1 MWQQEKKDTS
11 IVRLVLWV
19 ALATTPIAATLVGS
33 TPMLAQS
40 KPEAPSFSLPQ
51 TVQNGTTVRIDG
63 SSSLAAINQSLKESF
78 EKQFSGTKVEIAANG
93 TGTALKDL
101 LDGKIDI
108 AAIGRGLTP
117 AEKAQGLEQVRLRR
131 EKIAIVVGADNPF
144 KGSLTSRQFA
154 RIFRGTITN
163 WSQLG
168 GTPGK
173 IRVIDRPNTSD
184 TRETFRAYPAFK
196 GADFATG
203 SNATQL
209 TEDNTAE
216 IVKQLGKDGISY
228 VLANQVSKLKGV
240 RVLQLHQTLPSDPK
254 YPFSQPL
261 VYVYKKNPSLTTI
274 DFLGFT
280 LAPPGQQAIEQAR
293 TTEAEAIAT
302 SVLQPAVTA
311 SPNAQTTPAATPS
324 PSATSVF
331 GDQPFVA
338 APAEKS
344 PIVDKK
350 TPLWLLLPLFFI
362 PLAGGLLWWVV
373 VKRPLPTEKTDNLP
387 ESNPHPPGTED
398 GETAAL
404 NASTAHSGNGAMHDE
419 QPVPHFQEQ
428 ETPDRTPFNIYA
440 QTQSD
445 LTENA
450 TQGTSN
456 FVQEATN
463 GASNLYEG
471 TTSGVTTNGSENHN
485 LGAAALTGG
494 AALATGI
501 GATTWSAFSNKETEK
516 DAIDDTVELNNY
528 METNP
533 PESDQVAWEIEA
545 PAAVVN
551 NSYPHLANLPEETS
565 DVELPSS
572 DVTAPLPE
580 LPDVSE
586 ITSDFGY
593 WDTEVSEDQIDEE
606 LQAELNWLESITS
619 TDDIAS
625 LDELSLSESGELAAD
640 VEPSEAETA
649 SLLDL
654 PEFPE
659 DTLNVVADEAE
670 PTVNLLEEESQAEPT
685 VGEGVAEADS
695 TDFAAAAALAAGAGI
710 GAWATTLAS
719 DAQDPIV
726 DDVPIGDETA
736 IDWGDAEEESSILL
750 TPHTE
755 TSAHVSWEISETKKA
770 ALQQQGGSQLVVRL
784 YDVTGIDL
792 SYQTPQIGQQYES
805 EETAH
810 DRFVEIPI
818 SDRDY
823 IAEIG
828 YVAYGE
834 HWLFIARSAIV
845 HVFSAVHPDPTVD
858 DVALTDETDI
868 DWGDAEE
875 ESSILLTPHTNTSA
889 HVSWEISETKKA
901 ALRQQGG
908 SQLVVRLY
916 DVTGIDLSYQS
927 PQIVQQYESEETAHD
942 RFVEIPI
949 SDRDYMAE
957 IGYVADGERW
967 LLIARSAIVRVFS
980 SVHPDPIADDVA
992 IGDETDID
1000 WGDAEEESSILLTP
1014 HTETS
1019 AHVSWEIS
1027 ETKKASLQQQG
1038 GSQLVVR
1045 LYDVTGIDLSY
1056 QTPQIVQ
1063 QYESEETAHDR
1074 FVEIPISDRDY
1085 MAEIGYVAYG
1095 EHWLFIARSAIVR
1108 VFSPVHPDPTVEE
1121 ESRIVLTS
1129 RTPQWADVSWE
1140 ISETKK
1146 VALQQQGGSQL
1157 VVRLYDVTGIDLSYQ
1172 NPQLV
1177 QQYECEETAHDR
1189 FVAIPVS
1196 DRDYIAEIGYI
1207 ADGDA
1212 YGGKLQWL
1220 LIARSAIVRVFNPVH
1235 PDPTVDDLPIADE
1248 TDIDWGDADEESNI
1262 LLTPHTETS
1271 ADVFTPVHPDP
1282 TADPTVENVA
1292 LTSETAIGLVDV
1304 EEKSSEEES
1313 RIVLRQRTPQWAY
1326 VSWKISETKKAA
1338 LRQEG
1343 GSQLVVRLYDVTGID
1358 LSYQSP
1364 QFVEQYEC
1372 EETAHDRFVEIPVSD
1387 RDYRAEIG
1395 YVADGE
1401 RWLFI
1406 AHSAIVHV
1414 FGPVHPDP
1422 TVENVALTSETAIG
1436 LIDAQ
1441 ENSSEE
1447 ESSIV
1452 VTPRTPK
1459 WAYVSWYISK
1469 TQNEALQQQGGSQL
1483 VVRLY
1488 DVTGID
1494 LSYQSPQLI
1503 QQYECEEVARDRFV
1517 AIPVSDRDYMVEI
1530 GYIADGDAEGGKL
1543 RWLLIARSANVRV
1556 FNHAQGDFWF
1566 VADAELIIHGAT
1578 QPNTTVNIGGHTIK
1592 IKPDGTFHLRL
1603 PFSDGL
1609 MDYLI
1614 TVAAD
1619 GESTR
1624 TIHKK
1629 FSQETS
1635 ES

>member
-19 ALATTPIAATLVGS
+19 ALATTPLAATLVGS

-78 EKQFSGTKVEIAANG
+78 EKQFFGTKVEIAANG

-144 KGSLTSRQFA
+144 KQSLTSRQFA

-196 GADFATG
+196 GANFTTG

-228 VLANQVSKLKGV
+228 VLANQVSKLKDV

-261 VYVYKKNPSLTTI
+261 VYVYKKNPSLTTV

-293 TTEAEAIAT
+293 TTEAEAIAA

-324 PSATSVF
+324 PSASSSVF
-331 GDQPFVA
+331 GEQPFVA
-338 APAEKS
+338 APAQKS

-373 VKRPLPTEKTDNLP
+373 VKRPLPTDKTDNLP
-387 ESNPHPPGTED
+387 ESNPHPPSTED

-404 NASTAHSGNGAMHDE
+404 NASTAHSGNGAMHEE

-463 GASNLYEG
+463 GTSNLYEG

-501 GATTWSAFSNKETEK
+501 GATTWSAFSNKETEI
-516 DAIDDTVELNNY
+516 DAIDDTVDLDNY

-619 TDDIAS
+619 TDDTAS

-659 DTLNVVADEAE
+659 DALNVVADEAE

-685 VGEGVAEADS
+685 VGEGAAEADS

-719 DAQDPIV
+719 DAQGQPNTTV
-726 DDVPIGDETA
+726 ENVPIAAETA
-736 IDWGDAEEESSILL
+736 IGSVDAEEESSIVL
-750 TPHTE
+750 TPHSE

-770 ALQQQGGSQLVVRL
+770 ALQ
-784 YDVTGIDL
+784 
-792 SYQTPQIGQQYES
+792 
-805 EETAH
+805 
-810 DRFVEIPI
+810 
-818 SDRDY
+818 
-823 IAEIG
+823 
-828 YVAYGE
+828 
-834 HWLFIARSAIV
+834 
-845 HVFSAVHPDPTVD
+845 
-858 DVALTDETDI
+858 
-868 DWGDAEE
+868 
-875 ESSILLTPHTNTSA
+875 
-889 HVSWEISETKKA
+889 
-901 ALRQQGG
+901 QQGG

-942 RFVEIPI
+942 RFVEIPV
-949 SDRDYMAE
+949 SDRDYIAE
-957 IGYVADGERW
+957 IGYVADGDAYGGKLRW

-980 SVHPDPIADDVA
+980 PVHPDPIIDDVA
-992 IGDETDID
+992 LADETDID
-1000 WGDAEEESSILLTP
+1000 WGDAEEESSIVLTP

-1056 QTPQIVQ
+1056 QSPQIVQ

-1074 FVEIPISDRDY
+1074 FVEIPVSDRDY

-1108 VFSPVHPDPTVEE
+1108 VFSHVHPDPTVEE

-1146 VALQQQGGSQL
+1146 AALQQQGGSQL

-1172 NPQLV
+1172 NPQFV

-1196 DRDYIAEIGYI
+1196 DRDYIAEIGYV

-1212 YGGKLQWL
+1212 YGGKLRWL
-1220 LIARSAIVRVFNPVH
+1220 LIARSAIVRVFSPVH

-1262 LLTPHTETS
+1262 LLTPHSETS

-1292 LTSETAIGLVDV
+1292 LTSETAIGLVDAQ
-1304 EEKSSEEES
+1304 EKSSEEES

-1395 YVADGE
+1395 YVADGDAYGGKL

-1406 AHSAIVHV
+1406 ADSAIVHV

-1422 TVENVALTSETAIG
+1422 RVENVALTSETAIG
-1436 LIDAQ
+1436 LVDAQ
-1441 ENSSEE
+1441 ENSSEK

-1469 TQNEALQQQGGSQL
+1469 TQNQALQQQGGSQL

-1494 LSYQSPQLI
+1494 LSYQSPHLV

-1530 GYIADGDAEGGKL
+1530 GYIADGD
-1543 RWLLIARSANVRV
+1543 RWLLIARSPHVRV

>member
-78 EKQFSGTKVEIAANG
+78 EKQFFGTKVEIAANG

-144 KGSLTSRQFA
+144 KQSLTSRQFA

-196 GADFATG
+196 GANFTTG

-209 TEDNTAE
+209 TEDSTAE

-240 RVLQLHQTLPSDPK
+240 RVLQLHQTLPSDAK

-261 VYVYKKNPSLTTI
+261 VYVYKKNPSLTTV

-293 TTEAEAIAT
+293 TTEAEAIAA

-311 SPNAQTTPAATPS
+311 SPSVQTTPAATPS
-324 PSATSVF
+324 PSASSSVF
-331 GDQPFVA
+331 GEQPFVA

-387 ESNPHPPGTED
+387 ESNPHPPSRED

-404 NASTAHSGNGAMHDE
+404 NASTAHSGNGAMHEE

-463 GASNLYEG
+463 GTSNLYEG
-471 TTSGVTTNGSENHN
+471 TTSGVATNGSENHN

-501 GATTWSAFSNKETEK
+501 GVTTWSAFSNKETEI
-516 DAIDDTVELNNY
+516 DATDDTVELNNY

-619 TDDIAS
+619 TDDTAS
-625 LDELSLSESGELAAD
+625 VDELSLSESGELAAD

-659 DTLNVVADEAE
+659 DALNVVADEAE
-670 PTVNLLEEESQAEPT
+670 PTLNLLEEESQAEPT

-710 GAWATTLAS
+710 GTWATTLAS

-726 DDVPIGDETA
+726 DDLPIGDETD
-736 IDWGDAEEESSILL
+736 IDWGDAEEESSIVL
-750 TPHTE
+750 TPHTD

-770 ALQQQGGSQLVVRL
+770 SLQQQGGSQLVVRL

-792 SYQTPQIGQQYES
+792 SYQSPQIVQQYES

-810 DRFVEIPI
+810 DRLVEIPI

-823 IAEIG
+823 MAEIG
-828 YVAYGE
+828 YVADGDAYGDKLR
-834 HWLFIARSAIV
+834 WLLIARSPIV
-845 HVFSAVHPDPTVD
+845 RVFSPVHPDPTVD
-858 DVALTDETDI
+858 DLPIGDETAI

-875 ESSILLTPHTNTSA
+875 ESSIVLTPHTDTSA

-901 ALRQQGG
+901 SLQQQGG

-942 RFVEIPI
+942 RFVEIP
-949 SDRDYMAE
+949 
-957 IGYVADGERW
+957 V
-967 LLIARSAIVRVFS
+967 
-980 SVHPDPIADDVA
+980 
-992 IGDETDID
+992 
-1000 WGDAEEESSILLTP
+1000 
-1014 HTETS
+1014 
-1019 AHVSWEIS
+1019 
-1027 ETKKASLQQQG
+1027 
-1038 GSQLVVR
+1038 
-1045 LYDVTGIDLSY
+1045 
-1056 QTPQIVQ
+1056 
-1063 QYESEETAHDR
+1063 
-1074 FVEIPISDRDY
+1074 SDRDY

-1108 VFSPVHPDPTVEE
+1108 VFSPVHPDPIVEE

-1146 VALQQQGGSQL
+1146 AALQQQGGSQL

-1172 NPQLV
+1172 NPQFV

-1189 FVAIPVS
+1189 SVAIPVS
-1196 DRDYIAEIGYI
+1196 DRDYIAEIGYV
-1207 ADGDA
+1207 ADGDC
-1212 YGGKLQWL
+1212 WL

-1235 PDPTVDDLPIADE
+1235 PDPT
-1248 TDIDWGDADEESNI
+1248 T
-1262 LLTPHTETS
+1262 
-1271 ADVFTPVHPDP
+1271 
-1282 TADPTVENVA
+1282 DPTVENVA

-1343 GSQLVVRLYDVTGID
+1343 GSQLVVRLYNVTGID

-1395 YVADGE
+1395 YVADGDAYGGKL

-1436 LIDAQ
+1436 LVDAQ
-1441 ENSSEE
+1441 ENSSEK

-1494 LSYQSPQLI
+1494 LSYQSPHLV

-1530 GYIADGDAEGGKL
+1530 GYIADSD
-1543 RWLLIARSANVRV
+1543 RWLLIARSPHVRV
-1556 FNHAQGDFWF
+1556 FSHTQGDFWF